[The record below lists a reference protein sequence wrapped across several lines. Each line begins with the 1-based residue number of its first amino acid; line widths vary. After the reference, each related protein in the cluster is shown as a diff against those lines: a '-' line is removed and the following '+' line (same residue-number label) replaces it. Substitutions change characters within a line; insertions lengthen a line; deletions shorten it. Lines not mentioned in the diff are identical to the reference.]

1 MRQTASIIEMNKEHI
16 RTGDRALIKFR
27 FHKSPEYLKANTK
40 LIFREGRTKAI
51 GTITKVFPIKQAS
64 VQSKQI
70 QSKSSNGPS

>member
-27 FHKSPEYLKANTK
+27 FHKSPEYLKPNTK

-51 GTITKVFPIKQAS
+51 GTITRTFPIKQALT
-64 VQSKQI
+64 QSKQT
-70 QSKSSNGPS
+70 QSRSSNRPS